1 MLPPKTQGREKRLLM
16 LLNALKFGKA
26 ALVVMWCC
34 SVDTDLTCHADMR
47 VSVGQR
53 LGANKILKFSCEVLL
68 CSKEELRTLLWLY
81 EVTMAV
87 EQLNYL
93 LVSYMS
99 VGAVKSWC
107 SLLGKQPGNCALL
120 GKVLQLTKPKDKHKI
135 HKCSND
141 WVIIYMLSICL
152 TRLILLNPL
161 YSSSSIILCLE

>member
-1 MLPPKTQGREKRLLM
+1 
-16 LLNALKFGKA
+16 
-26 ALVVMWCC
+26 MWCC

-53 LGANKILKFSCEVLL
+53 LGANKIVKFSCEVLL

-81 EVTMAV
+81 EVRMAV

-99 VGAVKSWC
+99 VWAVKSWC
-107 SLLGKQPGNCALL
+107 SLLGKEPGNCALL
-120 GKVLQLTKPKDKHKI
+120 GKVLQLTKRKDKHKI

-141 WVIIYMLSICL
+141 WVIIYMLSIFL